1 MALLKNST
9 VSFAVKVISF
19 DIYYLLVCDF
29 PTKDSTQRSLCTL
42 KSLALKK
49 SAGCDIFTWEN
60 NLTAVLPLPF
70 MPLFPFFFFSTVM
83 NFSINFSSAGFVE
96 TSLEH
101 IKHVH
106 VQLNMNSLQ
115 LEKGPSWKRK
125 VGEHACCLTS
135 SRTLFSA
142 DLLKK
147 LGLCIDT
154 CDPESIFPC
163 FFPNR

>member
-1 MALLKNST
+1 
-9 VSFAVKVISF
+9 
-19 DIYYLLVCDF
+19 
-29 PTKDSTQRSLCTL
+29 
-42 KSLALKK
+42 
-49 SAGCDIFTWEN
+49 
-60 NLTAVLPLPF
+60 
-70 MPLFPFFFFSTVM
+70 MPLFPLYFSTLM

-125 VGEHACCLTS
+125 VGEHARCLI
-135 SRTLFSA
+135 FSFA
-142 DLLKK
+142 NLLKR
-147 LGLCIDT
+147 LGLCIYSWDA
-154 CDPESIFPC
+154 ESIFPG